1 MQTNKLVA
9 PKVLTPTRIGSLYYL
24 FTFLRAGSFN
34 PFIFVYF
41 TELGLNGQQIGLL
54 ATVMPLSMLL
64 LATPISTLADRR
76 GWRVRIVQVALIGL
90 GVVIFLLRF
99 PTTFGA
105 LALLILPL
113 AVFTTPTMSI
123 SDGLIARMARRYHLN
138 YGGMRL
144 WGSFGFAISALISG
158 GIWQRLGFKPM
169 FLVSSMLCLPLIWTT
184 GKLEEG
190 PTIEKDGRKP
200 VGELL
205 RDTGLVMLL
214 LATFLAGIS
223 NSLSMTFEGVYVR
236 SIGGG
241 NFLIGMMIAFAA
253 FSELPAMFYS
263 QRIAQRLRGTNT
275 LLLAYGF
282 TTSAYLGYILVSNP
296 SLLPIFSILKG
307 LGYGLNFTTVVRLLT
322 ERTPDE
328 WSSTAQSLMA
338 MGWMGLAPL
347 VAGPIGGFIHDAISP
362 AAVFGLGVLAV
373 VIAAVVVLFA
383 SIRGKLD

>member
-1 MQTNKLVA
+1 MQTNKLLA
-9 PKVLTPTRIGSLYYL
+9 PRILTPTRIGSLYYL
-24 FTFLRAGSFN
+24 FTFLRAGSFF
-34 PFIFVYF
+34 PFLFVYF
-41 TELGLNGQQIGLL
+41 AELGLSGQQIGLL
-54 ATVMPLSMLL
+54 ATLNPLSMLL

-76 GWRVRIVQVALIGL
+76 GWRVQILQIALIGL
-90 GVVIFLLRF
+90 GVVIFLLRY
-99 PTTFGA
+99 PTSFGV
-105 LALLILPL
+105 LALLMLPL

-123 SDGLIARMARRYHLN
+123 SDGLVARMARRHHLN

-144 WGSFGFAISALISG
+144 WGSFGFAISALIFG
-158 GIWQRLGFKPM
+158 AVWQHLGFQPM
-169 FLVSSMLCLPLIWTT
+169 FLVSSVLCLPLIWTA

-236 SIGGG
+236 SLGGG

-263 QRIAQRLRGTNT
+263 QRIARRLRGTNT
-275 LLLAYGF
+275 LLLAYTF

-328 WSSTAQSLMA
+328 LSSTAQSLMA
-338 MGWMGLAPL
+338 IGWMGLAPL
-347 VAGPIGGFIHDAISP
+347 VAGPLGGLIYDAISP

-373 VIAAVVVLFA
+373 VIAAAVVLFA